1 MSKKAPTAEMLKTPS
16 MYGYSPDVVERQE
29 IVLKPYELYLKSNK
43 KVKFT
48 RLQAA
53 LKAALK
59 PC

>member
-16 MYGYSPDVVERQE
+16 MYGYSPDVVEREE

-43 KVKFT
+43 SVKFT
-48 RLQAA
+48 KI
-53 LKAALK
+53 KAALDAAVK